1 GGFGGGEVNTGMMFV
16 SLKDPGDRPKDEKAG
31 HRLSQQELMEG
42 LRRQV
47 SAIPGIRP
55 AFVDPSQQGFS
66 SSRGGGFPIELSIR
80 GRDWNSLA
88 AYSRQIM
95 EEMTQSGKVTDVN
108 SDYQVGMPEVRV
120 VPDRDKAADLGVS
133 MADIGQTVNAAIG
146 GTRVGKYKE
155 GGRRYDIRVR
165 LLGPQRQRPEDING

>member
-1 GGFGGGEVNTGMMFV
+1 KSG
-16 SLKDPGDRPKDEKAG
+16 K
-31 HRLSQQELMEG
+31 RLSQQQLMDVF
-42 LRRQV
+42 RPQV
-47 SAIPGIRP
+47 SNIPGVR
-55 AFVDPSQQGFS
+55 AALVDPSQQGFS

-133 MADIGQTVNAAIG
+133 MADIGNTINAAIG
-146 GTRVGKYKE
+146 GTRVGRFKE

-165 LLGPQRQRPEDING
+165 LLGQQRERPEDINGLYVRGATGSMTRLSDLVKIEQQPTL